1 MDYQADSK
9 TPKPSSDAILVLEED
24 HQQKK
29 EKKKGRFSPKKSF
42 WICCSNVEV
51 AAGALGEEKK
61 KNEKEKEKVHFKLKR
76 YAFLCCSNVEFETEE
91 EKERVL
97 QYLENNNTK
106 KSRINICCTNL
117 VVGTKSSR
125 SGA

>member
-9 TPKPSSDAILVLEED
+9 KPKPSSDAILVLKEGQQ
-24 HQQKK
+24 QQKK
-29 EKKKGRFSPKKSF
+29 KKKGRFSSKKSF

-61 KNEKEKEKVHFKLKR
+61 KNEKEKVHFKLKR
-76 YAFLCCSNVEFETEE
+76 YAFLCCSDVEFETEE
-91 EKERVL
+91 EKEKVL

-106 KSRINICCTNL
+106 KSCINICCTNL
-117 VVGTKSSR
+117 EVGTKSSR